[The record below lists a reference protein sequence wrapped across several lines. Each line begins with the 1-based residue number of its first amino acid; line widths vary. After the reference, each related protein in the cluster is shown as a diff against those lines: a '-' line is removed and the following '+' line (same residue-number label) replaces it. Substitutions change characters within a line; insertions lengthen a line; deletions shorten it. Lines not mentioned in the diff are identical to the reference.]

1 MTLISVF
8 RYVSTFSMTIIAIDR
23 YQALTNPLHRRLS
36 TAVPIVI
43 IIFFIWLIASAFSI
57 PNVVFNQVV
66 EISGH
71 KTLFRCRALYPSPK
85 RAYRQIITMFTF
97 LTQYVLPLSI
107 TAFAYIRISINIW
120 YKLSA
125 ESDQQKSR
133 EKSRR
138 KTIKM
143 LAIVVIVFSICWL
156 PLNIFHVRSDFSD
169 DTNINNTNLFF
180 VCHWFAMSSVN
191 VTNIYI
197 FIFIHAKRLIASIF

>member
-1 MTLISVF
+1 
-8 RYVSTFSMTIIAIDR
+8 MTIIAIDR

-71 KTLFRCRALYPSPK
+71 KTLFRCRALYPSPQ

-143 LAIVVIVFSICWL
+143 LAVVVIVFSICWL
-156 PLNIFHVRSDFSD
+156 PLNIFHVHSDFSD
-169 DTNINNTNLFF
+169 GTNVHNTNLFF
-180 VCHWFAMSSVN
+180 ICHWFAMSSVN
-191 VTNIYI
+191 KSYKYLDIYL
-197 FIFIHAKRLIASIF
+197 FLQKG